1 MKTVIVL
8 DTEDIKGLAAS
19 VRIAKHLEREYLS
32 ELMPSQYATK
42 YSTSD
47 ISFSRI
53 PFIKVLRAFAK
64 QIRDDVES
72 GDLKLEDVGGL
83 RYTKQFADRVWRHE
97 EF

>member
-8 DTEDIKGLAAS
+8 DTEDTKGLAAA

-32 ELMPSQYATK
+32 DLMPSQYATN
-42 YSTSD
+42 YSNND
-47 ISFSRI
+47 ISFSKI

-72 GDLKLEDVGGL
+72 GDLELEDVGGL
-83 RYTKQFADRVWRHE
+83 RYTKLFADRVWNDE
-97 EF
+97 KF

>member
-8 DTEDIKGLAAS
+8 DTEDTKGLAAA
-19 VRIAKHLEREYLS
+19 VRSAKHLEREYLS
-32 ELMPSQYATK
+32 DLMPSQYATK
-42 YSTSD
+42 YSSND

-64 QIRDDVES
+64 QIRDDVAS
-72 GDLKLEDVGGL
+72 GDLELEDVGGL
-83 RYTKQFADRVWRHE
+83 RYTKQFADRVWSHE

>member
-8 DTEDIKGLAAS
+8 DTEDAKGLAAA

-32 ELMPSQYATK
+32 ELMPSQYSSK

-53 PFIKVLRAFAK
+53 PFIKLLRAFAK
-64 QIRDDVES
+64 QIRDDVAS
-72 GDLKLEDVGGL
+72 GDLDLEDVGGL

>member
-8 DTEDIKGLAAS
+8 DTEDTKGLAAA

-32 ELMPSQYATK
+32 DLMPNKHTTK
-42 YSTSD
+42 YSSHD
-47 ISFSRI
+47 LSFSRI

-83 RYTKQFADRVWRHE
+83 RYTKQFTDRVWNDE
-97 EF
+97 KF

>member
-8 DTEDIKGLAAS
+8 DTEDPKGLAAA

-42 YSTSD
+42 YSNND
-47 ISFSRI
+47 LSFSRI

-64 QIRDDVES
+64 QIRDDVTS
-72 GDLKLEDVGGL
+72 GDLELDDVGGL
-83 RYTKQFADRVWRHE
+83 RYTKQFADRVWNHE
-97 EF
+97 KF